1 MKEAPVMLGKVVLN
15 EKGSEAYLGDILS
28 SQGLRAS
35 TDASIRD
42 RAAKVKGSIYEL
54 RSLVEDFRM
63 QVVGGMTAAIDLYES
78 CIVSSLLTN
87 SGTWTEI
94 GDSEIELLDEK
105 QNNFCRALLQLPM
118 SNPSPASEP
127 LLVS

>member
-1 MKEAPVMLGKVVLN
+1 MLGKVVLN

-35 TDASIRD
+35 TEASIRD

-54 RSLVEDFRM
+54 RSLIEDFRM